1 MSETENTQVSK
12 ISRQVLE
19 DLGIEDTNLG
29 GFAGTWIGS
38 GPDLDVYSPIDGS
51 RLATVT
57 QVTEDE
63 YDQIVTRAQQAFLEW
78 RKVPARSEEH
88 TSELQSLVNLVCR
101 LLLEKKKNTSSF
113 QIRQSD
119 VTV

>member
-63 YDQIVTRAQQAFLEW
+63 YDQVVTRAKQAFLEW
-78 RKVPARSEEH
+78 RKVPAP
-88 TSELQSLVNLVCR
+88 
-101 LLLEKKKNTSSF
+101 
-113 QIRQSD
+113 
-119 VTV
+119 